1 MKGMISVKISK
12 RKLIAYIKLI
22 LEAAA
27 VIAIV
32 VFMFKFAMS
41 MTVQTAEDV
50 QQSQTVSSEE

>member
-1 MKGMISVKISK
+1 MISVKISK

-22 LEAAA
+22 LEVAA

>member
-12 RKLIAYIKLI
+12 RKVIAYIKLI
-22 LEAAA
+22 LEVAA

-32 VFMFKFAMS
+32 VFMFKFAIS